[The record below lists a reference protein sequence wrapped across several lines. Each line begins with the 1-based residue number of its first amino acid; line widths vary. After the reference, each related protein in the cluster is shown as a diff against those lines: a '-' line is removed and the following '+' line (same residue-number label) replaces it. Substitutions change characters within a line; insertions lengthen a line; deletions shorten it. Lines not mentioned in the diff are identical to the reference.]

1 MDYANMLGL
10 SPTFGLGG
18 QVNEDVAMQNAV
30 AAPDTAQAASAQA
43 ASTKAPS
50 FTNEQLGMLAKMG
63 LGGQSPLYPAPG
75 APSARAP
82 QIGALTQLPTPAPIA
97 RKRQGLGELLYGK

>member
-30 AAPDTAQAASAQA
+30 AATDAPQAASG
-43 ASTKAPS
+43 KAPS
-50 FTNEQLGMLAKMG
+50 FTNEQLAMLSKMG

-97 RKRQGLGELLYGK
+97 RKRQALGELIYGK

>member
-30 AAPDTAQAASAQA
+30 AAPDAPQEASA
-43 ASTKAPS
+43 KAPS
-50 FTNEQLGMLAKMG
+50 FTNEQLAALAKMG

-75 APSARAP
+75 AHAARAP

-97 RKRQGLGELLYGK
+97 RKRQGLAELIYGK

>member
-30 AAPDTAQAASAQA
+30 AAPDAPQA

-50 FTNEQLGMLAKMG
+50 FTNEQLAML
-63 LGGQSPLYPAPG
+63 
-75 APSARAP
+75 
-82 QIGALTQLPTPAPIA
+82 
-97 RKRQGLGELLYGK
+97 

>member
-10 SPTFGLGG
+10 SPAFGLGG

-30 AAPDTAQAASAQA
+30 AAPDASQATSA
-43 ASTKAPS
+43 KAPS
-50 FTNEQLGMLAKMG
+50 FTNEQLAMLAKMG

-75 APSARAP
+75 APLARAP
-82 QIGALTQLPTPAPIA
+82 HIGALTPLPTPAPIS
-97 RKRQGLGELLYGK
+97 RKRQGLGELIYGK

>member
-10 SPTFGLGG
+10 SPAFGLGG

-30 AAPDTAQAASAQA
+30 AASDAPQAAPG
-43 ASTKAPS
+43 KVPS
-50 FTNEQLGMLAKMG
+50 FTNEQLAMLAKMG

-75 APSARAP
+75 APSARVP

-97 RKRQGLGELLYGK
+97 RKRQALGELIYGK

>member
-10 SPTFGLGG
+10 SPAFGLGG

-30 AAPDTAQAASAQA
+30 AASDAPQATSA
-43 ASTKAPS
+43 KAPS
-50 FTNEQLGMLAKMG
+50 FTNEQLAMLAKMG

-75 APSARAP
+75 APSARVP

-97 RKRQGLGELLYGK
+97 RKRQALGELIYGK

>member
-10 SPTFGLGG
+10 SPAFGLGG

-30 AAPDTAQAASAQA
+30 AAQDAPQEAPG
-43 ASTKAPS
+43 KAPS
-50 FTNEQLGMLAKMG
+50 FTNEQLAMLAKMG

-82 QIGALTQLPTPAPIA
+82 QIGALTQLPIPAPIA

>member
-10 SPTFGLGG
+10 SPAFGRGG
-18 QVNEDVAMQNAV
+18 QVNEDVAKQNAV
-30 AAPDTAQAASAQA
+30 ASQDAPQAASG
-43 ASTKAPS
+43 KAPS
-50 FTNEQLGMLAKMG
+50 FTNEQLVMLSKMG

-82 QIGALTQLPTPAPIA
+82 QIGALTQLPIPASIS
-97 RKRQGLGELLYGK
+97 RKRQALGELIYGK

>member
-30 AAPDTAQAASAQA
+30 AAPDAPQA

-82 QIGALTQLPTPAPIA
+82 QIGALTQLPTPAPIS

>member
-30 AAPDTAQAASAQA
+30 AAPDAPQA

-82 QIGALTQLPTPAPIA
+82 QIGALTQLPTPAPIS
-97 RKRQGLGELLYGK
+97 RKRQALGELIYGK

>member
-10 SPTFGLGG
+10 SPAFGLGG

-30 AAPDTAQAASAQA
+30 AAPDAPQEASA
-43 ASTKAPS
+43 KAPS
-50 FTNEQLGMLAKMG
+50 FTNEQLAALAKMG

-75 APSARAP
+75 AHAARAP

-97 RKRQGLGELLYGK
+97 RKRQGLAELIYGK

>member
-30 AAPDTAQAASAQA
+30 AAPDAPQA

-82 QIGALTQLPTPAPIA
+82 QIGALTQLPTPAPIS
-97 RKRQGLGELLYGK
+97 RKRQALGELLYGK

>member
-10 SPTFGLGG
+10 SPAFGLGG

-30 AAPDTAQAASAQA
+30 AAPDAPQEAPG
-43 ASTKAPS
+43 KAPS
-50 FTNEQLGMLAKMG
+50 FTNEQLAMLAKMG

-75 APSARAP
+75 APLARAP
-82 QIGALTQLPTPAPIA
+82 HIGALTPLPTPAPIA
-97 RKRQGLGELLYGK
+97 RKRQALGELIYGK

>member
-10 SPTFGLGG
+10 SPAFGLGG

-30 AAPDTAQAASAQA
+30 AAPDAPQEATG
-43 ASTKAPS
+43 KAPS
-50 FTNEQLGMLAKMG
+50 FTNEQLAMLAKMG

-75 APSARAP
+75 APLARAP
-82 QIGALTQLPTPAPIA
+82 HIGALTPLPTPAPIA
-97 RKRQGLGELLYGK
+97 RKRQALGELIYGK

>member
-30 AAPDTAQAASAQA
+30 AAPDAPQA

-82 QIGALTQLPTPAPIA
+82 QIGALTQLPIPAPIA

>member
-1 MDYANMLGL
+1 MLGL

-30 AAPDTAQAASAQA
+30 ASQDAPQA
-43 ASTKAPS
+43 TPGKAPS
-50 FTNEQLGMLAKMG
+50 FTNEQLAMLSKMG

-97 RKRQGLGELLYGK
+97 RKRQALGELIYGK

>member
-10 SPTFGLGG
+10 SPAFGLGG

-30 AAPDTAQAASAQA
+30 AAPDASQTPSA
-43 ASTKAPS
+43 KAPS
-50 FTNEQLGMLAKMG
+50 FTNEQLAMLAKMG

-75 APSARAP
+75 APLARAP
-82 QIGALTQLPTPAPIA
+82 HIGALTPLPTPAPIS
-97 RKRQGLGELLYGK
+97 RKRQGLGELIYGK

>member
-30 AAPDTAQAASAQA
+30 SSQDTSQATSG
-43 ASTKAPS
+43 KAPS
-50 FTNEQLGMLAKMG
+50 FTNEQLVMLSKMG

-82 QIGALTQLPTPAPIA
+82 QIGALTQLPIPASIS
-97 RKRQGLGELLYGK
+97 RKRQALGELIYGK

>member
-18 QVNEDVAMQNAV
+18 QVETDVAMQNAV
-30 AAPDTAQAASAQA
+30 SAPDTAQATSG
-43 ASTKAPS
+43 KAPS
-50 FTNEQLGMLAKMG
+50 FTNEQLAMLSKMG

-82 QIGALTQLPTPAPIA
+82 QIGALTQLPTPAPIS
-97 RKRQGLGELLYGK
+97 RKRQALGELIYGK

>member
-10 SPTFGLGG
+10 SPAFGLGG

-30 AAPDTAQAASAQA
+30 AAPDAPQEASA
-43 ASTKAPS
+43 KAPS
-50 FTNEQLGMLAKMG
+50 FTNEQLAALAKMG

-75 APSARAP
+75 AHAARAP

-97 RKRQGLGELLYGK
+97 RKRQALGELIYGK

>member
-30 AAPDTAQAASAQA
+30 AATDAPQA

-97 RKRQGLGELLYGK
+97 RKRQALGELIYGK